1 MKQLTTAIY
10 GKISGSNFSTAIGG
24 RLYKGRAP
32 QPATYPY
39 AVYFVV
45 SDAPDKTYT
54 ESFEN
59 VVVQFSLFS
68 TASGTTE
75 IEDIYTYLKALY
87 DECALSITGSTLI
100 WMRRANAVFQTE
112 DHTTLAGTAQVWA
125 YHVDYDIMTQAS

>member
-10 GKISGSNFSTAIGG
+10 GKISGSDFSTAIGG